1 MFKKMVITS
10 AAVIGSTFSFVLPAL
25 AEPVVVQSQ
34 ADHVSNPS
42 SRGSASTPG
51 PDPAFVENLM
61 LQVRDLEQQLAEQ
74 RGLVEELNY
83 QIQILQQEQKER
95 YVDLDQRLLNMQQ
108 QLDMQAVAPAER
120 EVSSSSLSES
130 ALSDED
136 ILAEYNAARELIRN
150 RDFPGAI
157 TALSEFAESHPDHEL
172 TPNAWYWLGEV
183 HLVSRQVSQAQAAFE
198 TVVEDYDDHA
208 KVPDSLY
215 KLGVIA
221 QQQEQGSQ
229 ATQLFNRVI
238 SDYPGSQSAKLAQ
251 ARLESN

>member
-1 MFKKMVITS
+1 MFKQVVIS
-10 AAVIGSTFSFVLPAL
+10 GAAIIGSTFCFVGQGL
-25 AEPVVVQSQ
+25 AEPLVVESQ
-34 ADHVSNPS
+34 PDHVAKAPS
-42 SRGSASTPG
+42 GNTVSSPG
-51 PDPAFVENLM
+51 PDPAFIENLM

-120 EVSSSSLSES
+120 EVSSTLSDS
-130 ALSDED
+130 AVSDED
-136 ILAEYNAARELIRN
+136 ILAEYNAARDLIRE

-157 TALSEFAESHPDHEL
+157 TALSDFAAAHPEHEL

-183 HLVSRQVSQAQAAFE
+183 HLVSRDVAQAQSAFE
-198 TVVEDYDDHA
+198 TVVDDFEDHA

-229 ATQLFNRVI
+229 ANRLFNRVI
-238 SDYPGSQSAKLAQ
+238 SDYPDSQSAKLAQ
-251 ARLESN
+251 ARLDSN

>member
-10 AAVIGSTFSFVLPAL
+10 AAVIGSTFGFVLPAL

-34 ADHVSNPS
+34 ADHVANPS
-42 SRGSASTPG
+42 SRGASSTPG

-61 LQVRDLEQQLAEQ
+61 LQVRDLQQQLADQ

-120 EVSSSSLSES
+120 EVSSSLS
-130 ALSDED
+130 ANAVSDED
-136 ILAEYNAARELIRN
+136 ILAEYNAARELIRS

-157 TALSEFAESHPDHEL
+157 AALSEFARSHPNHEL

-198 TVVEDYDDHA
+198 TVVEDYEDHA

-229 ATQLFNRVI
+229 AAQLFNRVI

>member
-10 AAVIGSTFSFVLPAL
+10 AAVIGSTFVLVLPAL

-34 ADHVSNPS
+34 ADHVANS
-42 SRGSASTPG
+42 SSGGSTSPVLA

-61 LQVRDLEQQLAEQ
+61 LQVRDLQQQLADQ

-120 EVSSSSLSES
+120 EVSSSLS
-130 ALSDED
+130 ANAVSDED
-136 ILAEYNAARELIRN
+136 ILAEYNAARELIRS

-157 TALSEFAESHPDHEL
+157 AALSEFARSHPNHEL

-198 TVVEDYDDHA
+198 TVVEDYEDHA

-229 ATQLFNRVI
+229 AAQLFNRVI

>member
-1 MFKKMVITS
+1 MF
-10 AAVIGSTFSFVLPAL
+10 
-25 AEPVVVQSQ
+25 
-34 ADHVSNPS
+34 
-42 SRGSASTPG
+42 
-51 PDPAFVENLM
+51 
-61 LQVRDLEQQLAEQ
+61 QVRDLEQQVAEQ

-120 EVSSSSLSES
+120 EVSSSLSES
-130 ALSDED
+130 AVSDED
-136 ILAEYNAARELIRN
+136 VLAEYNAARELIRN

-157 TALSEFAESHPDHEL
+157 AALSDFAQAHPNHEL

-183 HLVSRQVSQAQAAFE
+183 HLVSREVTQAQAAFE
-198 TVVEDYDDHA
+198 TVVDDFGSHS

-221 QQQEQGSQ
+221 QQQEQGPR

-238 SDYPGSQSAKLAQ
+238 SDYPGSQSAKLSQ

>member
-10 AAVIGSTFSFVLPAL
+10 AAVIGSTFAFVIPAM
-25 AEPVVVQSQ
+25 AEPVVIQSQ
-34 ADHVSNPS
+34 ADHVSSPS
-42 SRGSASTPG
+42 SRGSSSTPA

-61 LQVRDLEQQLAEQ
+61 LQVRDLEQQVAEQ

-108 QLDMQAVAPAER
+108 QLDIQAVAPAER
-120 EVSSSSLSES
+120 EVSSSLSEG
-130 ALSDED
+130 AVSDEEV
-136 ILAEYNAARELIRN
+136 LAEYNAARELIRN

-157 TALSEFAESHPDHEL
+157 TALSEFAQSHPNHEL

-198 TVVEDYDDHA
+198 AVVDDYEDHA

-221 QQQEQGSQ
+221 QQQERGSQ

-238 SDYPGSQSAKLAQ
+238 SEYPGSQSAKLAQ
-251 ARLESN
+251 ARLDSN

>member
-10 AAVIGSTFSFVLPAL
+10 AAVIGSTFSVVLPAL

-34 ADHVSNPS
+34 ADHVANPS
-42 SRGSASTPG
+42 SRGLASAPG

-61 LQVRDLEQQLAEQ
+61 LQVRDLEQQVAEQ

-120 EVSSSSLSES
+120 EVSSSLSAS
-130 ALSDED
+130 AVSDED

-157 TALSEFAESHPDHEL
+157 TALSEFAESHPNHEL

-183 HLVSRQVSQAQAAFE
+183 HLVSRQVAQAQAAFE
-198 TVVEDYDDHA
+198 TVVEDYEDHA

-238 SDYPGSQSAKLAQ
+238 RDYPGSQSAKLAQ

>member
-1 MFKKMVITS
+1 MFKKMVMTS
-10 AAVIGSTFSFVLPAL
+10 AAVFGSTFCFVVPVL
-25 AEPVVVQSQ
+25 AEPTVVQSQ
-34 ADHVSNPS
+34 ADHVSNRS
-42 SRGSASTPG
+42 SRGPSSSPG

-61 LQVRDLEQQLAEQ
+61 LQVRDLEQQVAEQ

-120 EVSSSSLSES
+120 EVSSSLSEN
-130 ALSDED
+130 AVSDED
-136 ILAEYNAARELIRN
+136 ILAEYNAARDLIRN

-157 TALSEFAESHPDHEL
+157 RALSEFAQAHPNHEL

-183 HLVSRQVSQAQAAFE
+183 HLVSREVSQAQAAFE
-198 TVVEDYDDHA
+198 TVVDDFEGHA

-229 ATQLFNRVI
+229 ATRFFNRVI

-251 ARLESN
+251 ARLDSN

>member
-1 MFKKMVITS
+1 MFKKMVIIS
-10 AAVIGSTFSFVLPAL
+10 AAVIGSTFVFVIPAM
-25 AEPVVVQSQ
+25 AEPVVIQSQ

-42 SRGSASTPG
+42 SRGSSSTPG
-51 PDPAFVENLM
+51 PDPVFIENLM
-61 LQVRDLEQQLAEQ
+61 LQVRDLEQQVAEQ

-120 EVSSSSLSES
+120 EVSSSLSES
-130 ALSDED
+130 AVSDEEV
-136 ILAEYNAARELIRN
+136 LAEYNAARELIRN

-157 TALSEFAESHPDHEL
+157 TALSAFAQSHPNHEL

-198 TVVEDYDDHA
+198 TVVDDYEDHA

-229 ATQLFNRVI
+229 ATQLFTRVI

-251 ARLESN
+251 ARLDSN

>member
-10 AAVIGSTFSFVLPAL
+10 AAVIGSTFVYVLPAM
-25 AEPVVVQSQ
+25 AEPVVIQSQ

-42 SRGSASTPG
+42 SRGSSSTPG
-51 PDPAFVENLM
+51 PDPAFIENLM
-61 LQVRDLEQQLAEQ
+61 LQVRDLEQQVADQ

-95 YVDLDQRLLNMQQ
+95 YVDLDQRLLTMQQ

-120 EVSSSSLSES
+120 EVSRSLSDN
-130 ALSDED
+130 AVSDED
-136 ILAEYNAARELIRN
+136 ALAEYNAARELIRN

-157 TALSEFAESHPDHEL
+157 TALSEFARSHPNHEL

-183 HLVSRQVSQAQAAFE
+183 HLVSREVSQAQAAFE
-198 TVVEDYDDHA
+198 TVVDDYEDHA

-238 SDYPGSQSAKLAQ
+238 RNYPGSQSAKLAQ
-251 ARLESN
+251 ARLDSN

>member
-1 MFKKMVITS
+1 M
-10 AAVIGSTFSFVLPAL
+10 
-25 AEPVVVQSQ
+25 AEPVVIQSQ
-34 ADHVSNPS
+34 ADHVSSPS
-42 SRGSASTPG
+42 SRGSSSTPA

-61 LQVRDLEQQLAEQ
+61 LQVRDLEQQVAEQ

-108 QLDMQAVAPAER
+108 QLDIQAVAPAER
-120 EVSSSSLSES
+120 EVSSSLSEG
-130 ALSDED
+130 AVSDEEV
-136 ILAEYNAARELIRN
+136 LAEYNAARELIRN

-157 TALSEFAESHPDHEL
+157 TALSEFAQSHPNHEL

-198 TVVEDYDDHA
+198 AVVDDYEDHA

-221 QQQEQGSQ
+221 QQQERGSQ

-238 SDYPGSQSAKLAQ
+238 SEYPGSQSAKLAQ
-251 ARLESN
+251 ARLDSN

>member
-1 MFKKMVITS
+1 MFKKMVIIS
-10 AAVIGSTFSFVLPAL
+10 AAVIGSTFGFVVPVM
-25 AEPVVVQSQ
+25 AEPVVIQSQ
-34 ADHVSNPS
+34 PDHVSNSS
-42 SRGSASTPG
+42 SRGPSSSPG

-61 LQVRDLEQQLAEQ
+61 FQVRDLEQQVAEQ

-95 YVDLDQRLLNMQQ
+95 YVDLDQRLLTMQQ
-108 QLDMQAVAPAER
+108 QLDMQSVAPAER
-120 EVSSSSLSES
+120 EVSTSLSES
-130 ALSDED
+130 AVSDED
-136 ILAEYNAARELIRN
+136 ILAEYNAARDLIRT

-157 TALSEFAESHPDHEL
+157 TALADFAQAHPNHEL

-183 HLVSRQVSQAQAAFE
+183 HLVSREVTQAQAAFE
-198 TVVEDYDDHA
+198 TVVDDFGGHA

-221 QQQEQGSQ
+221 QQQERGSQ

-251 ARLESN
+251 ARLDSN

>member
-1 MFKKMVITS
+1 MFKKMVIIS
-10 AAVIGSTFSFVLPAL
+10 AAVIGSTFSFVVPAL

-34 ADHVSNPS
+34 ADHVANPA
-42 SRGSASTPG
+42 SRGASSTPG

-61 LQVRDLEQQLAEQ
+61 LQVRDLEQQMAEQ

-108 QLDMQAVAPAER
+108 QLDLQSVAPAER
-120 EVSSSSLSES
+120 EVSSSVSES
-130 ALSDED
+130 AVSDEE

-157 TALSEFAESHPDHEL
+157 TALNKFAQAHPNHEL

-183 HLVSRQVSQAQAAFE
+183 HLVSRQVSEAKTAFE
-198 TVVEDYDDHA
+198 TVIEDYEDHA

-229 ATQLFNRVI
+229 ATRLFNRVI

>member
-1 MFKKMVITS
+1 M
-10 AAVIGSTFSFVLPAL
+10 
-25 AEPVVVQSQ
+25 AEPVVIQSQ
-34 ADHVSNPS
+34 ADHVSSPS
-42 SRGSASTPG
+42 SRGSSSTPA

-61 LQVRDLEQQLAEQ
+61 LQVRDLEQQVAEQ

-108 QLDMQAVAPAER
+108 QLDIQAVAPAER
-120 EVSSSSLSES
+120 EVSSSLSEG
-130 ALSDED
+130 AVSDEEV
-136 ILAEYNAARELIRN
+136 LAEYNAARELIRN

-157 TALSEFAESHPDHEL
+157 TALSEFAQSHPNHEL

-198 TVVEDYDDHA
+198 TVVDDYEDHA

-251 ARLESN
+251 ARLDSN